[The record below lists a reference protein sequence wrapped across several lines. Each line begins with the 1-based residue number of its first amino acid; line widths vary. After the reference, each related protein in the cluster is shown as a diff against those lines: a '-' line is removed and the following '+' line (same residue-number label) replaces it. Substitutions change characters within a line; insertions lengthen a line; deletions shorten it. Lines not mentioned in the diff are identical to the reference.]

1 MLPPGAYNDICEG
14 IDLPRY
20 KAKEKRAQ
28 ELKAAQDLLEKPLE
42 TFGDT
47 EAERLAAKYQ
57 QEAAES
63 RTTNKKE

>member
-1 MLPPGAYNDICEG
+1 MLFRSGGY
-14 IDLPRY
+14 LWWS